1 MSRRET
7 ELPRFNMGLHNEDVI
22 NSRSKKFHDNLGVD
36 EHADRS
42 RGIVDR
48 TKTKHIT
55 PVYDYTNNGRSRLD
69 EDDEYYYIGHN
80 DKSFNQVVNKKY
92 IVHIE
97 LSSAEK
103 VQEEQDLEFLD
114 SLIDRP
120 DEDTG
125 IN

>member
-1 MSRRET
+1 MMRNRVFENFAGEYVT
-7 ELPRFNMGLHNEDVI
+7 ILLNKD
-22 NSRSKKFHDNLGVD
+22 
-36 EHADRS
+36 
-42 RGIVDR
+42 
-48 TKTKHIT
+48 TKQTVEI
-55 PVYDYTNNGRSRLD
+55 DGRLQIIQSPALIEGFLID

-103 VQEEQDLEFLD
+103 AQEEQDLNFLD